1 FTQSAQAPF
10 LLPVDLSPENR
21 FITLK
26 TTEITLMTMLRG
38 TRIVTGPEAAILR
51 ETENRF
57 RSCLH
62 RSGC

>member
-1 FTQSAQAPF
+1 
-10 LLPVDLSPENR
+10 
-21 FITLK
+21 
-26 TTEITLMTMLRG
+26 MTMLRG

-62 RSGC
+62 RSGR